1 MRITVYLQL
10 NTGKVTSKV
19 TGFWDKNL
27 AAFRAW
33 FKVVADLSSEHK
45 FQQRLMLVSG
55 TNEVIDVTRPSVV
68 ALEVELIGMRACFKA
83 PPFLAFHASSA
94 DLFTTISFIIG
105 TLALLSSLAIF
116 VLSFLEWPVRT
127 LARSFSATCPL
138 WVEDLGWLS
147 GRWASRVTHARILAF
162 PITMALRISHRSFP
176 LGRCAVNRRTQRI

>member
-1 MRITVYLQL
+1 MVYLQL
-10 NTGKVTSKV
+10 NTRKVTPKV
-19 TGFWDKNL
+19 TGFWDKSL

-33 FKVVADLSSEHK
+33 FKVVAHLSSGHK

-55 TNEVIDVTRPSVV
+55 TDEVLDVTRPSIV
-68 ALEVELIGMRACFKA
+68 ALVVQLISMRPCFKA
-83 PPFLAFHASSA
+83 PPFLASSA

-162 PITMALRISHRSFP
+162 PITMALPISHRSFP
-176 LGRCAVNRRTQRI
+176 